1 MANERLS
8 PDAIKRVSGPAWES
22 LRPLFFEISDVLLNV
37 NKDCVGVLTTI
48 YVKYQVSAAPSS
60 PVFGVAW
67 VKSSTQVVLG
77 LALSDGFESPRLSSP
92 PKGMTYKGLTKYLTL
107 KPGDSLPSE
116 LSGWAAAAYGSVVV
130 SQE

>member
-1 MANERLS
+1 MAHERLS

-22 LRPLFFEISDVLLNV
+22 LRPLFFGISDVLLNV

-48 YVKYQVSAAPSS
+48 YVKYQVSAAHSS

-67 VKSSTQVVLG
+67 VKSSSQLVLG
-77 LALSDGFESPRLSSP
+77 LALSDEFKSPLLAPP

-116 LSGWAAAAYGSVVV
+116 LSGWAAAAYRRVVV